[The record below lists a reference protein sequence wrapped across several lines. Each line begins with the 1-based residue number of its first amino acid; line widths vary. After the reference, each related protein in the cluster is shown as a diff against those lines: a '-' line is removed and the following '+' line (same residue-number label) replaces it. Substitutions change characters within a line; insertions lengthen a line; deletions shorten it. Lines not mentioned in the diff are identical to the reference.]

1 MHLFTGLFPVY
12 LPKDCIFAG
21 TNRLFHMQN
30 FLKSFLFM
38 LLLGFGPMVFGQEDQ
53 GTEDEPSGMSTG
65 QSSDTQNGKDE
76 ASKKTEKV
84 YVTRM
89 RAYRMDAFLGDKT
102 VADMDTVPLHFQNM
116 TFPEKNKTVGSQY
129 LANIGSPFQ
138 SKIYLDRTEKTPFIF
153 GKVYENWLTAPED
166 QLFYNTTTPYTNLRY
181 LTTYGNESTAE
192 ENFKFLFTVNVN
204 KYLNIGVDYE
214 ILYARGFYNHN
225 SNRDKLANIFGNYQS
240 PRYEA
245 FWKLSFNYIENY
257 ENGGIDDDE
266 FITKPMQKSG
276 GLSEYESINI
286 PVWFTNAKSLYRNT
300 QFFLNHKY
308 HLGFERMD
316 IVKKDSTPDKKTVA
330 PATPDTI
337 ITFVPVSSFI
347 HTLLID
353 LGQRSY
359 SSTSANLNY
368 YDHAFLNKGLTADT
382 AALLEVRNTFGLALV
397 EGFHKW
403 AKFGLTAF
411 IEHDFRKYA
420 RLVPYATFLGNSS
433 YSKPYV
439 NNFVNHYESLV
450 WAGAELSKQTGELL
464 TFSALAKICVFGEK
478 LGDFELSGDLK
489 TTFRL
494 WDHPVS
500 LSADGSIKNQHPD
513 YFLEN
518 YVSNHFVWGNHFSNE
533 YKTLVRGNL
542 TIPALGFEAYAGVE
556 NLSNLIYFNTAAVPD
571 QYTGN
576 IQVVSLNLKQHLGA
590 GILNWDNN
598 VAYQLSSNQNVLPLP
613 IGSVL
618 SDLYLKFTLSK
629 VLHSHLG
636 VDCRYNTAYYAQAYM
651 PAIGQFINQKE
662 LKIGNYPFMNAY
674 ANFHLKRMRFFI
686 MYSHLS
692 RFFADPQY
700 FSAPHYP
707 LNPAIVKVGL
717 SWNFYD

>member
-1 MHLFTGLFPVY
+1 
-12 LPKDCIFAG
+12 
-21 TNRLFHMQN
+21 MQI
-30 FLKSFLFM
+30 FLKSLLFLV
-38 LLLGFGPMVFGQEDQ
+38 LLGLGPMALGQEDQ
-53 GTEDEPSGMSTG
+53 GGEDQPTGMNEG
-65 QSSDTQNGKDE
+65 LDSDNQNAKEE
-76 ASKKTEKV
+76 ASKKPEKI

-89 RAYRMDAFLGDKT
+89 RTLRLDAFLGDKT
-102 VADMDTVPLHFQNM
+102 EAEMDTVPLHFQNS
-116 TFPEKNKTVGSQY
+116 TFPEKNNTVGSQY
-129 LANIGSPFQ
+129 LANIGTPYQ
-138 SKIYLDRTEKTPFIF
+138 SKIFLDRTEKTPFLF

-181 LTTYGNESTAE
+181 LTTFGNESTAE

-204 KYLNIGVDYE
+204 KALNIGVDYE

-245 FWKLSFNYIENY
+245 FWKLSFSYMENY
-257 ENGGIDDDE
+257 ENGGIFDDE
-266 FITKPMQKSG
+266 FITKPMEKSG
-276 GLSEYESINI
+276 GLSEFESINI
-286 PVWFTNAKSLYRNT
+286 PVSFSNAKSLYRNT

-316 IVKKDSTPDKKTVA
+316 ITKKDSIPDKKSDA
-330 PATPDTI
+330 PATPDTV

-347 HTLLID
+347 HSLYMD
-353 LGQRSY
+353 LGQKSY
-359 SSTSANLNY
+359 SSTSANLDF
-368 YDHAFLNKGLTADT
+368 YDHSYLNNALTADT
-382 AALLEVRNTFGLALV
+382 AALLVVRNTVGLALV

-411 IEHDFRKYA
+411 IEHDFRKYV
-420 RLVPYATFLGNSS
+420 RLEPYASLPGSSS
-433 YSKPYV
+433 YSKPYE
-439 NNFVNHYESLV
+439 NIFVNHYESLV
-450 WAGAELSKQTGELL
+450 WAGGKMSKQTGELL
-464 TFSALAKICVFGEK
+464 TFSALAKICVIGDK
-478 LGDFELSGDLK
+478 LGDFELGGNLK

-494 WDHPVS
+494 WNHPVS

-533 YKTLVRGNL
+533 YKTLIRGNL
-542 TIPALGFEAYAGVE
+542 TIPALGFEAHAGIE
-556 NLSNLIYFNTAAVPD
+556 NRTNLIYFNTAAEPD

-613 IGSVL
+613 IVSLL

-651 PAIGQFINQKE
+651 PAIGQFHNQKE

-686 MYSHLS
+686 LYSHLS

-707 LNPAIVKVGL
+707 LNPAILKVGL

>member
-1 MHLFTGLFPVY
+1 
-12 LPKDCIFAG
+12 
-21 TNRLFHMQN
+21 MQN
-30 FLKSFLFM
+30 FLK
-38 LLLGFGPMVFGQEDQ
+38 LLLFLVLLSFRPMAYGQDDQGAEDQ
-53 GTEDEPSGMSTG
+53 PTGMNTGLDSQNQDGTGET
-65 QSSDTQNGKDE
+65 
-76 ASKKTEKV
+76 SKKAEII
-84 YVTRM
+84 YVTRI
-89 RAYRMDAFLGDKT
+89 RIWHLDPFLGDKKI
-102 VADMDTVPLHFQNM
+102 ADLDTIPLHFQNM
-116 TFPEKNKTVGSQY
+116 TFPEKSNTVGSQN

-138 SKIYLDRTEKTPFIF
+138 SKIFLDRTEKTSFLF

-166 QLFYNTTTPYTNLRY
+166 QFYYNTTTPYTNLRY
-181 LTTYGNESTAE
+181 LTTFGNEPSAE

-225 SNRDKLANIFGNYQS
+225 SNRDKLANIFGNYQG

-245 FWKLSFNYIENY
+245 FWKLSFNYMENF
-257 ENGGIDDDE
+257 ENGGITDDE
-266 FITKPMQKSG
+266 FITKPMLKSG
-276 GLSEYESINI
+276 GLSQYESINI
-286 PVWFTNAKSLYRNT
+286 PVAFSNAKSLYRST

-316 IVKKDSTPDKKTVA
+316 IVKTDSITAKKAVT
-330 PATPDTI
+330 PATPDTT

-347 HTLLID
+347 HTLYLD

-368 YDHAFLNKGLTADT
+368 YDNAFLNNGYTADT
-382 AALLEVRNTFGLALV
+382 AALLEVRNTLGLALV

-411 IEHDFRKYA
+411 IEHDFRKYV
-420 RLVPYATFLGNSS
+420 RLVPYATLLGNSF

-450 WAGAELSKQTGELL
+450 WAGGELSKRTGELL
-464 TFSALAKICVFGEK
+464 TFSALAKICILGEK

-489 TTFRL
+489 TTFKL

-513 YFLEN
+513 YFLDN
-518 YVSNHFVWGNHFSNE
+518 YVSNHFIWGNHFRNE

-576 IQVVSLNLKQHLGA
+576 IQVVSLSLKQHLGA
-590 GILNWDNN
+590 GILNWDND
-598 VAYQLSSNQNVLPLP
+598 VVYQLSSNQNVLPLP
-613 IGSVL
+613 ILSVL
-618 SDLYLKFTLSK
+618 TDLYLKFTLSK
-629 VLHSHLG
+629 VLLTHLG

-651 PAIGQFINQKE
+651 PAIGQFYNQKE